1 MEKSENENKGGN
13 HNKPIQT
20 TQTTQLTTDITNMF
34 NHIEFG
40 KLAVADVPY
49 FSFNDKCFWC
59 RIVKVYDGDSVTGI
73 IQFEKTFYKISI
85 RLNGIDACET
95 RSNTNV
101 FLKNKA
107 VACKERLEYL
117 IDFKNAKTNC
127 MVWIYCYKNDKY
139 CRVLADI
146 YKSPDSKIKI
156 QDILVDIWMS
166 KYNNS
171 KTFKGK

>member
-1 MEKSENENKGGN
+1 
-13 HNKPIQT
+13 
-20 TQTTQLTTDITNMF
+20 
-34 NHIEFG
+34 
-40 KLAVADVPY
+40 
-49 FSFNDKCFWC
+49 
-59 RIVKVYDGDSVTGI
+59 VTGI

-139 CRVLADI
+139 GRVLADI
-146 YKSPDSKIKI
+146 YKSPDSKKRI
-156 QDILVDIWMS
+156 QDILVDENMAYVYTGGAR
-166 KYNNS
+166 KNMDEQVEY
-171 KTFKGK
+171 FKDI